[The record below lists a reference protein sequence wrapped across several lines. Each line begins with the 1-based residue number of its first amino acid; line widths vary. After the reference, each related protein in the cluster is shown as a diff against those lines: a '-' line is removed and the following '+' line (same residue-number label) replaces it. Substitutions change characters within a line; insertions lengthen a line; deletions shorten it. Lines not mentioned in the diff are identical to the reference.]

1 MLASGKMAPKE
12 RKLSG
17 TPPRSY
23 LPSSGRHG
31 DHSLVSSL
39 VLLAEKG

>member
-17 TPPRSY
+17 IPPGSY
-23 LPSSGRHG
+23 LPSFVA
-31 DHSLVSSL
+31 SLVSPL
-39 VLLAEKG
+39 VLLAEEG